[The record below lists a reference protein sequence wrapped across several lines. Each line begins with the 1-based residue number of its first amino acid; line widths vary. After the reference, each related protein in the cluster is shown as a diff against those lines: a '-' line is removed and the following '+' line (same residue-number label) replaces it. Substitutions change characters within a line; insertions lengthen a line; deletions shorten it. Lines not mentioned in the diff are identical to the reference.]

1 MTPFVS
7 ARKKLQAG
15 GVVSSEHQNR
25 GGFRALAVLIKL
37 RRLVMSFMR
46 IHPKL
51 GGLTRGKK
59 YQGAL
64 PPMCTGMLCVS
75 RGKLTK
81 RNERKFM

>member
-46 IHPKL
+46 I
-51 GGLTRGKK
+51 
-59 YQGAL
+59 QSNSE
-64 PPMCTGMLCVS
+64 V
-75 RGKLTK
+75 
-81 RNERKFM
+81 